1 MDKANNKELL
11 QFILESISL
20 IKKRFDGILNS
31 DDFLASD
38 DGLMRLDAISMRLQ
52 SIGEALKNIDKR
64 DREFL
69 LEIADKTYW
78 SNIIKTREIITHHYI
93 DIDSETIFMICD
105 EKLDDLENNISI
117 LFHVSQAKV
126 YSFSKCLYLFL
137 A

>member
-11 QFILESISL
+11 QFILEI
-20 IKKRFDGILNS
+20 ITKNKKRFDGILNS

-64 DREFL
+64 DKEFL
-69 LEIADKTYW
+69 LEIADKIYW

-93 DIDSETIFMICD
+93 DIDSETIFMTCD
-105 EKLDDLENNISI
+105 EKLDDLENKISI
-117 LFHVSQAKV
+117 LLNKLQ
-126 YSFSKCLYLFL
+126 
-137 A
+137 

>member
-11 QFILESISL
+11 QFILESIFL

-31 DDFLASD
+31 DDFIASD

-64 DREFL
+64 DRDFL

-105 EKLDDLENNISI
+105 EKLDDLENKISI
-117 LFHVSQAKV
+117 LLNKLQ
-126 YSFSKCLYLFL
+126 
-137 A
+137 

>member
-69 LEIADKTYW
+69 LEIADKIYW

-105 EKLDDLENNISI
+105 EKLDDLENKISI
-117 LFHVSQAKV
+117 LL
-126 YSFSKCLYLFL
+126 SKLQ
-137 A
+137 

>member
-1 MDKANNKELL
+1 MDKTNNKELL

-20 IKKRFDGILNS
+20 IKKRFDGILSS

-64 DREFL
+64 DRDFL

-105 EKLDDLENNISI
+105 EKLDDLENKISI
-117 LFHVSQAKV
+117 LLNKLQ
-126 YSFSKCLYLFL
+126 
-137 A
+137 

>member
-69 LEIADKTYW
+69 LEIADKIYW

-105 EKLDDLENNISI
+105 EKLDDLENKI
-117 LFHVSQAKV
+117 LILLNKLQ
-126 YSFSKCLYLFL
+126 
-137 A
+137 

>member
-31 DDFLASD
+31 DDFIASD

-64 DREFL
+64 DRDFL

-105 EKLDDLENNISI
+105 EKLDDLENKISI
-117 LFHVSQAKV
+117 LLNKLQ
-126 YSFSKCLYLFL
+126 
-137 A
+137 